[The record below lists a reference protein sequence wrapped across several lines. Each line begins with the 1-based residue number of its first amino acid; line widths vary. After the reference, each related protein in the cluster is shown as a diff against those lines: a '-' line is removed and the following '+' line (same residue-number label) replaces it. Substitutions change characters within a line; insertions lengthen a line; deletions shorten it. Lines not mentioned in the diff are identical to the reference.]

1 MESLKRVNIG
11 CGMDYR
17 QSTAQAHWLNT
28 DLSATA
34 RCDVVHDIRTER
46 LPVEDGEVDV
56 VYASGVLEQILLN
69 EHLLFAFN
77 EVWRV
82 LKPGGKF
89 NIVVPNSEYA
99 IANQDPWDCRK
110 FVPKT
115 FQYFLKDAREH
126 KLYGR
131 IYGFKPFSSVDIQ
144 ENERHILVVTLIK

>member
-1 MESLKRVNIG
+1 MKCVNIG

-17 QSTAQAHWLNT
+17 QGWLNT
-28 DLSATA
+28 DISTTA
-34 RCDVVHDIRTER
+34 KCDVVHDIRTER

-82 LKPGGKF
+82 LKPGGEF
-89 NIVVPNSEYA
+89 QVVVPNAEHS
-99 IANQDPWDCRK
+99 IAFQDPYDVRK

-115 FQYFLKDAREH
+115 FQYLISGAREFL
-126 KLYGR
+126 LYGR
-131 IYGFKPFSSVDIQ
+131 VYGFKPWKSVSIQ

>member
-1 MESLKRVNIG
+1 MESLRCVNIG

-17 QSTAQAHWLNT
+17 AGWLNT
-28 DLSATA
+28 DISATA
-34 RCDVVHDIRTER
+34 KCDVVHDIRTER

-82 LKPGGKF
+82 LKPGGEF
-89 NIVVPNSEYA
+89 QVVVPNAEYS
-99 IANQDPWDCRK
+99 IAFQDPMDVRK

-115 FQYFLKDAREH
+115 FQYLISGAREYL
-126 KLYGR
+126 LYGK
-131 IYGFKPFSSVDIQ
+131 IYGFMPWKSVTIK

>member
-1 MESLKRVNIG
+1 MESLKCVNIG

-17 QSTAQAHWLNT
+17 AGWLNT
-28 DLSATA
+28 DISATA
-34 RCDVVHDIRTER
+34 KCDVVHDIRTER

-89 NIVVPNSEYA
+89 NIVVPNAEHS
-99 IANQDPWDCRK
+99 IAFQDPWDVRK

-115 FQYFLKDAREH
+115 FQYFLNGSREY
-126 KLYGR
+126 KLYGS
-131 IYGFKPFSSVDIQ
+131 IYGFKPFNAVVIE
-144 ENERHILVVTLIK
+144 ENERHILVVTLVK